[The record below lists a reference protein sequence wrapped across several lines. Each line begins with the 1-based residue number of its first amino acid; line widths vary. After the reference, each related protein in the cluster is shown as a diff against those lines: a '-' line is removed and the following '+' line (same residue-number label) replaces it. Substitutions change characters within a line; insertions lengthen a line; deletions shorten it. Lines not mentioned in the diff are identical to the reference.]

1 MNAIIKC
8 LGGYSNLFAPV
19 TQLAECR
26 PFKAEVGGSL
36 PLGRT
41 IYIKEEAMENIAIII
56 LGLFSILIASIAII
70 AVISLQLQLG
80 RIDKYKKFLEDF
92 MAALKDN
99 DVLESNFDIKYN
111 VNGYDWA
118 SRKGKNEWYSILK
131 R

>member
-1 MNAIIKC
+1 
-8 LGGYSNLFAPV
+8 
-19 TQLAECR
+19 
-26 PFKAEVGGSL
+26 L